1 MRSAAVA
8 FLLSILCAAILT
20 PLVRR
25 LAHRFGALDHA
36 LSARKI
42 HGQAVPRLGG
52 IAIVIAFYVPLLGVL
67 FAQSGVG
74 MGLKHEEHFALGLVL
89 GGILIAGLGVY
100 DDLRGAGAGKKFFVQ
115 FVVAGMMY
123 FLGFRIDA
131 IANPFGSAIT
141 LGWSAL
147 PFTLVWVV
155 GVINAMNLIDGL
167 DGLAGGVALVA
178 VSTIFL
184 VSLQNGQP
192 FMILFSASLAGAI
205 LGFLFYNFNPASI
218 FMGDTG
224 SMFLGFILAT
234 SSIRTNQ
241 KASTTVAVLI
251 PIITLGLPILDTLL
265 AMSRRAVR
273 GRPLFRADKEHIH
286 HRLLGLG
293 LTHRQAVL
301 VLYGMC
307 VLLGA
312 IALVLTY
319 TNSAVITV
327 TLLAVLAG
335 SLFAF
340 LRRLGYIRF
349 ELAHLLSDQRRRNR
363 ALRAAV
369 RPFVERLRGAADQ
382 EEIWDVVRDV
392 VPVFEAS
399 FVSLELSGANGDG
412 RNGEGRPP
420 VLFSTSPAV
429 EQDETT
435 PTGSFRA
442 RFNLVGIR
450 RDEGYV
456 ELGWSDARE
465 KLDRDIEV
473 AIELFCDYIVD
484 AFERI
489 RLHPRASGG
498 HRSRPSKPSSIDLPH
513 N

>member
-1 MRSAAVA
+1 
-8 FLLSILCAAILT
+8 
-20 PLVRR
+20 
-25 LAHRFGALDHA
+25 
-36 LSARKI
+36 
-42 HGQAVPRLGG
+42 
-52 IAIVIAFYVPLLGVL
+52 
-67 FAQSGVG
+67 
-74 MGLKHEEHFALGLVL
+74 
-89 GGILIAGLGVY
+89 
-100 DDLRGAGAGKKFFVQ
+100 
-115 FVVAGMMY
+115 MMY
-123 FLGFRIDA
+123 FLGFRVDA
-131 IANPFGSAIT
+131 IANPFGNAIV
-141 LGWSAL
+141 LGWLAL
-147 PFTLVWVV
+147 PFTLLWIV

-178 VSTIFL
+178 VCTIFL
-184 VSLQNGQP
+184 VSLQHGQP
-192 FMILFSASLAGAI
+192 LMILFSASLAGAI

-224 SMFLGFILAT
+224 SMFLGFVLAT

-286 HRLLGLG
+286 HRLLHLG

-307 VLLGA
+307 LLLGA

-327 TLLAVLAG
+327 TLLAVLAS

-349 ELAHLLSDQRRRNR
+349 ELNHLLSDQRRRNR

-369 RPFVERLRGAADQ
+369 RPFTERLRRAGDRQ
-382 EEIWDVVRDV
+382 EIWNVIREV
-392 VPVFEAS
+392 VPVFDAS
-399 FVSLELSGANGDG
+399 FVSLEIASEDADGA
-412 RNGEGRPP
+412 RTPT
-420 VLFSTSPAV
+420 VFSNSPATV
-429 EQDETT
+429 NDETT
-435 PTGSFRA
+435 PTPTGAFRA
-442 RFNLVGIR
+442 RFSLVGVR
-450 RDEGYV
+450 HDEGYM
-456 ELGWSDARE
+456 ELGWSDARVA
-465 KLDRDIEV
+465 LDRDTEI

-484 AFERI
+484 AFERV
-489 RLHPRASGG
+489 RTRPRPTG
-498 HRSRPSKPSSIDLPH
+498 RPSHGSKPTSLDLSQ

>member
-8 FLLSILCAAILT
+8 FFLSVLCAAVLT

-52 IAIVIAFYVPLLGVL
+52 VAIVVAFYVPLLGLL

-74 MGLKHEEHFALGLVL
+74 EFLKHEANFALGLFL
-89 GGILIAGLGVY
+89 GGIMIAGLGVY

-115 FVVAGMMY
+115 FAVAGMMY
-123 FLGFRIDA
+123 FLGFRVDA
-131 IANPFGSAIT
+131 IANPFGSAIA
-141 LGWSAL
+141 LGWLAL
-147 PFTLVWVV
+147 PFTLFWVV

-178 VSTIFL
+178 VCTIFL
-184 VSLQNGQP
+184 VSLQHGQP
-192 FMILFSASLAGAI
+192 LMILFSASLAGSI

-224 SMFLGFILAT
+224 SMFLGFVLAT

-286 HRLLGLG
+286 HRLMGLG

-307 VLLGA
+307 LLLGA

-349 ELAHLLSDQRRRNR
+349 ELNHLLSDQRRRNR

-369 RPFVERLRGAADQ
+369 RPFTERLRRATDHQ
-382 EEIWDVVRDV
+382 EIWDVVREV
-392 VPVFEAS
+392 VHVFEAS
-399 FVSLELSGANGDG
+399 FVSLELAAPDSGGA
-412 RNGEGRPP
+412 RA
-420 VLFSTSPAV
+420 VTVFSNSPTIS
-429 EQDETT
+429 DETT
-435 PTGSFRA
+435 PASSFRA
-442 RFNLVGIR
+442 RFSLIGVR
-450 RDEGYV
+450 QDEGAI
-456 ELGWSDARE
+456 ELGWSDARVE
-465 KLDRDIEV
+465 LDRDIEI

-484 AFERI
+484 AFERV
-489 RLHPRASGG
+489 RTRPRPTG
-498 HRSRPSKPSSIDLPH
+498 RPSRGSESTSLDLPQ